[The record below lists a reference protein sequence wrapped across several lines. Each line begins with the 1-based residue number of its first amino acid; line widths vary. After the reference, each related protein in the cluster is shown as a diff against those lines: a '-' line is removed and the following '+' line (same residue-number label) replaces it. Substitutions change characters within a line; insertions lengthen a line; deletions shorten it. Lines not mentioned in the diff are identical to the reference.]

1 MLTYSCGDCNRASV
15 SCANQDAQN
24 RDIET
29 FMTVSLAGLSIPA
42 PDSITLDDI
51 IAMYEALRPHMPSA
65 APPAAPPREISRLVE
80 LLPHVDALILDGFG
94 VINVGPNPIDGIH
107 DVLQMAAA
115 RDIAVMVLTN
125 GAGQGAE
132 ASWAKYRDWGLP
144 VTRPQVVSSRDAL
157 EAALPGVAAGRV
169 VASLGPAARPLGGD
183 NDLTLACDQDLFDRA
198 DVFAFLGSSGWDDG
212 LQARLES
219 ALARTGCDLLVGNP
233 DISAPL
239 GGAFS
244 AEPGY
249 WAVRAMQ
256 ATGIKPK
263 WYGKPHKAAFDLAF
277 ARLEQV
283 YGRPFERNRVAM
295 VGDTL
300 HTDVLG
306 ARAAGLQAVLLTGYG
321 LFSDGGAHDM
331 IAKSAITPD
340 WIVATL

>member
-1 MLTYSCGDCNRASV
+1 
-15 SCANQDAQN
+15 
-24 RDIET
+24 
-29 FMTVSLAGLSIPA
+29 MTVSLAGLSIPA

-51 IAMYEALRPHMPSA
+51 IAMYEALRSHMPSA

-107 DVLQMAAA
+107 EVLEQAAS

-125 GAGQGAE
+125 GAGQGAD
-132 ASWAKYRDWGLP
+132 ASWAKYRDWDLP
-144 VTRPQVVSSRDAL
+144 ITRPQVVSSRDAL
-157 EAALPGVAAGRV
+157 EAALPEVASGRV
-169 VASLGPAARPLGGD
+169 VASLGPAARPLGGS
-183 NDLTLACDQDLFDRA
+183 NELTFAADPDLFDRA
-198 DVFAFLGSSGWDDG
+198 ETFAFLGSSGWDDG

-219 ALARTGCDLLVGNP
+219 ALARDGCDLLVGNP

-239 GGAFS
+239 GGFFS

-256 ATGIKPK
+256 ATAIEPR
-263 WYGKPHKAAFDLAF
+263 WYGKPHAAAFDLVF
-277 ARLEQV
+277 AKLEQV
-283 YGRPFERNRVAM
+283 YGRRFERKRVAM

-306 ARAAGLQAVLLTGYG
+306 ARAAGMQAVLLTGYG
-321 LFSDGGAHDM
+321 LFSEGGAHDM
-331 IAKSAITPD
+331 IAKCAITPD
-340 WIVATL
+340 WIAATL